1 MDQAARVRSTDSIRE
16 FRASLLEFSH
26 DLRDALS
33 SVDLETRRALEWIL
47 ERQPAYWQHQVRV
60 GHDRVLAAKNDLHR
74 CRSSPLPGGG
84 VPSCMEERK
93 ALERAQRRLA
103 YAEEKVL
110 KVRQWGHTSQQE
122 ITEYAGRA
130 NQLVAVLDG
139 DLPRAVE
146 FLNRVL
152 SSLESYLAVGGSVDQ
167 GVVGMARGGTT
178 PPTGAASTGRTESDH
193 VKAATIPIS
202 NPAAMPPE
210 SEGGPR
216 DAGR

>member
-1 MDQAARVRSTDSIRE
+1 MDQAARVRSTDSVRE
-16 FRASLLEFSH
+16 FRSALLEFSH

-33 SVDLETRRALEWIL
+33 SVDLETHRALEWIL
-47 ERQPAYWQHQVRV
+47 ERQPTYWQHQVRL

-84 VPSCMEERK
+84 APSCMEERK
-93 ALERAQRRLA
+93 VLERAQRRLA
-103 YAEEKVL
+103 YAEEKVV

-152 SSLESYLAVGGSVDQ
+152 SSLESYLAVGGGVEL
-167 GVVGMARGGTT
+167 GVVGMERGGIA
-178 PPTGAASTGRTESDH
+178 PPSGAANTNRAESDEA
-193 VKAATIPIS
+193 KAAAPIV
-202 NPAAMPPE
+202 NPAVAPVE